1 MNTTPPSGNPRPEL
15 PVVLGQYPITPL
27 GYRRTDDTTTLAI
40 FPVAPKQ
47 TLPYTNC
54 KDCEHH
60 MARALEP
67 DSHERHRTVP
77 LQETLTRIPGY
88 PSKLVI
94 FKIPASSYWWVRY
107 YANQRIFKRT
117 TKTEVKRDALEAAKR
132 FYDDVNLRLHNGT
145 IDAPLDYNPA
155 QVMTFTG
162 VSRLLVESE
171 EAKYK
176 RGQLTKISFENM
188 QLRLNKYVLPFF
200 METDVNMINYKMLDA
215 FLQHLSGP
223 ENKLSVSTISAYMGL
238 VRKVLIHAARH
249 SFLKHVPEF
258 PNVGV
263 DDKPRGWFAVPEY
276 KAITAMAKRLAG
288 KSVEWRKDAATAQSY
303 FCMPG
308 QAKSVEDRLVRR
320 VHMTRDLPDLI
331 VFMVNSYIRPTDVKN
346 MQHAHV
352 HVIDKE
358 YQYLRLT
365 LPPSKGHS
373 FPITTM
379 PWAVRVYQRM
389 CERRLKTLGEG
400 AQIPANEYVF
410 MPDAASRNDA
420 MKKLQRQFEVVLEM
434 TSLRRSSNDEI
445 RSLYSLRHSSIM
457 FRLLYG
463 RAIDTLTLARNAR
476 TSPEM
481 IDRFYAAP
489 LQGEMNIE
497 MLQSRR
503 NPRPWE

>member
-1 MNTTPPSGNPRPEL
+1 
-15 PVVLGQYPITPL
+15 
-27 GYRRTDDTTTLAI
+27 
-40 FPVAPKQ
+40 
-47 TLPYTNC
+47 
-54 KDCEHH
+54 

-308 QAKSVEDRLVRR
+308 QAKSAEDRLVRR
-320 VHMTRDLPDLI
+320 VHMTRDL
-331 VFMVNSYIRPTDVKN
+331 SDVS
-346 MQHAHV
+346 V
-352 HVIDKE
+352 
-358 YQYLRLT
+358 
-365 LPPSKGHS
+365 
-373 FPITTM
+373 
-379 PWAVRVYQRM
+379 
-389 CERRLKTLGEG
+389 CETNRGT
-400 AQIPANEYVF
+400 
-410 MPDAASRNDA
+410 
-420 MKKLQRQFEVVLEM
+420 
-434 TSLRRSSNDEI
+434 
-445 RSLYSLRHSSIM
+445 
-457 FRLLYG
+457 
-463 RAIDTLTLARNAR
+463 
-476 TSPEM
+476 
-481 IDRFYAAP
+481 
-489 LQGEMNIE
+489 
-497 MLQSRR
+497 
-503 NPRPWE
+503 

>member
-1 MNTTPPSGNPRPEL
+1 MDAQNTAFPK
-15 PVVLGQYPITPL
+15 QYPITQV
-27 GYRRTDDTTTLAI
+27 GYQRADDTTTLAI

-88 PSKLVI
+88 PTKLVI

-132 FYDDVNLRLHNGT
+132 FYDDINIRLHNGS

-155 QVMTFTG
+155 QVMTFTS
-162 VSRLLVESE
+162 VARLLVESE

-188 QLRLNKYVLPFF
+188 QLRLNKHVLPFF

-223 ENKLSVSTISAYMGL
+223 DHKLSVSTISAYMGL

-263 DDKPRGWFAVPEY
+263 EDKPRGWFTVPEY
-276 KAITAMAKRLAG
+276 KTVTAKAKKLVGVA
-288 KSVEWRKDAATAQSY
+288 VEWRKDALTGESY

-308 QAKSVEDRLVRR
+308 EARRADDKLVRR

-346 MQHAHV
+346 MQHGHV
-352 HVIDKE
+352 YVIDRE
-358 YQYLRLT
+358 YTYLRLA

-373 FPITTM
+373 YAITTM
-379 PWAVRVYQRM
+379 PWAVRVYQRL
-389 CERRLKTLGEG
+389 CARRAKERGSALE
-400 AQIPANEYVF
+400 IPANEYVF
-410 MPDAASRNDA
+410 MPDAPSREDA

-434 TSLRRSSNDEI
+434 TGLRRSNTGEI